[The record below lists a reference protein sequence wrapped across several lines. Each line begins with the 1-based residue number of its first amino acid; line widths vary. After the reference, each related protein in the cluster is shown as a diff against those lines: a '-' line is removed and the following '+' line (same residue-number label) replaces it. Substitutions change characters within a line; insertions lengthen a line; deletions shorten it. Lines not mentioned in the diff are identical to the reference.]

1 MAETKISTKT
11 RERIHRLLDSAIDRT
26 EKGNDTTFEYHG
38 HAQQV
43 DIRMYRGKWKPE
55 SKFIGITAYL
65 DFEDFEEIMSEM
77 EVVLND

>member
-1 MAETKISTKT
+1 
-11 RERIHRLLDSAIDRT
+11 
-26 EKGNDTTFEYHG
+26 
-38 HAQQV
+38 
-43 DIRMYRGKWKPE
+43 MYRGKWKPE